1 MTNKIKHH
9 TRIAVLLLLFVSS
22 PSQLFTSS
30 AFGQKRQMAEA
41 ENYLRSGKNYDKAE
55 QLMTKLLQ
63 DSANQQNPRIY
74 DLWLQAVEK
83 QYQDL
88 NERMYKHQVI
98 DTTRLFTLNRRIFII
113 AESLDS
119 IDMQPDKKGR
129 VSPNY
134 RKDNSQRLLG
144 YRPNLFFGGAHHLR
158 KGDFL
163 TAYDFFETYI
173 DCARQPLFTDHDL
186 INSDL
191 RMGEAAYWATYCG
204 YRMNDPVLT
213 LRYHELARRDTTK
226 LDYTL
231 QYVAEAWKQLG
242 DTQRYSEILWE
253 GFAFYPQN
261 AYFFPR
267 LMDAYTVKGNYEQGL
282 LVADEALKTDSL
294 NELFLFAKSTMLLN
308 LGRYAECL
316 DVSKR
321 LIAINDQMADA
332 YYNAGTACLNIILNM
347 DSRRHKKQ
355 IRKMYE
361 KAQTYMETY
370 RQLAPDAKDKWGPA
384 LYRIYFNLN
393 LGKQFDEI
401 DRLLKGDSL

>member
-1 MTNKIKHH
+1 MIYKITHH
-9 TRIAVLLLLFVSS
+9 ARLTALLIFFTFS
-22 PSQLFTSS
+22 PFHLFTSS

-41 ENYLRSGKNYDKAE
+41 ENYLRSGKNIDKAE
-55 QLMTKLLQ
+55 QLMTSLLR

-83 QYQDL
+83 QYDAL
-88 NERMYKHQVI
+88 NEKMYKRQTI
-98 DTTRLFTLNRRIFII
+98 DTLKLFTLNRRIFTI
-113 AESLDS
+113 AERLDS
-119 IDMQPDKKGR
+119 IDAMPDKKGR
-129 VSPNY
+129 VNPDY

-144 YRPNLFFGGAHHLR
+144 YRPNLFFGGAHYLR
-158 KGDFL
+158 KGDFN

-186 INSDL
+186 MNSDA

-204 YRMNDPVLT
+204 YRLNDPVLI

-226 LDYTL
+226 LEYTL
-231 QYVAEAWKQLG
+231 QYIAEAWNRLG
-242 DTQRYSEILWE
+242 DKQRYAEILWE
-253 GFAFYPQN
+253 GFAFYPKS

-267 LMDAYTVKGNYEQGL
+267 LTDAFTAKGNYEQAL
-282 LVADEALKTDSL
+282 SVVDEALKADSL
-294 NELFLFAKSTMLLN
+294 NELYLFAKSTMLLN

-316 DVSKR
+316 DISKR
-321 LIAINDQMADA
+321 IIALNDQMADA
-332 YYNAGTACLNIILNM
+332 YYNAGTACLNIVLNM

-355 IRKMYE
+355 IRKMYQ
-361 KAQTYMETY
+361 KAQPYMETY
-370 RQLAPDAKDKWGPA
+370 RQLAPEAKDKWGPA

-401 DRLLKGDSL
+401 DRLLKK